1 MLNFF
6 NNAVSPLNRLGPMK
20 EPRDRLPKVR
30 RPDVVEFRMIHCRAV
45 YEDEKK
51 LAMGNLS
58 NVECLLCD
66 V

>member
-1 MLNFF
+1 M
-6 NNAVSPLNRLGPMK
+6 RLQTVG
-20 EPRDRLPKVR
+20 
-30 RPDVVEFRMIHCRAV
+30 AV

>member
-1 MLNFF
+1 MTAHN
-6 NNAVSPLNRLGPMK
+6 
-20 EPRDRLPKVR
+20 
-30 RPDVVEFRMIHCRAV
+30 VETETSRAV
-45 YEDEKK
+45 IEAGKK